1 MKNLLLIA
9 IVLASGVMACTQPDE
24 PAEETEASSVT
35 AAPTEAAEEQ
45 VTELAPITIGPYE
58 VSGDYE
64 GPLADGHFNL
74 HVTGPEFA
82 AIRQWV
88 GPEDASG
95 VLVSKAEVMPDHIHA
110 GVEMPDPIPAG
121 ARFWIEIETPEGERL
136 KGSMPLEQ

>member
-1 MKNLLLIA
+1 MKQLLLIA
-9 IVLASGVMACTQPDE
+9 FVIVSGVVACTQPYE
-24 PAEETEASSVT
+24 AAEETKGSLVPSEAT
-35 AAPTEAAEEQ
+35 NGEEEQ
-45 VTELAPITIGPYE
+45 VTELAPITIGPYK
-58 VSGDYE
+58 VSANYE

-110 GVEMPDPIPAG
+110 GVEMPDPIPAD
-121 ARFWIEIETPEGERL
+121 ARFWIEIETPDGERL
-136 KGSMPLEQ
+136 RGSMPLLK